1 MRAVPVTLRSF
12 YRHNRTSTLLCKF
25 AVNILVVEDEPE
37 LASAL
42 VRGLEEEEFCI
53 QLCGGGKAA
62 LQKSE
67 AGNFD
72 LILLDVMLPD
82 LSGFEVVEQ
91 LRLRSRETLVLML
104 TARDSLADVVRGL
117 DSGADDYLTKPFS
130 FLELLSRVRAL
141 EPRSGSKPK
150 NVLEAGDLVLDV
162 AAQRAFRKGVPLG
175 LSLTE
180 FRLLEVLA
188 RNRGQVVPRQ
198 AIIADVWG
206 NRREVEENTLDAYVR
221 LLRKKMERDSQAKL
235 IQTHRGIGYSM
246 GLPAIT

>member
-1 MRAVPVTLRSF
+1 
-12 YRHNRTSTLLCKF
+12 
-25 AVNILVVEDEPE
+25 VNILVVEGEPE
-37 LASAL
+37 LACAL
-42 VRGLEEEEFCI
+42 ARGLEEEQFRV
-53 QLCGGGKAA
+53 QVCGDGRAA
-62 LQKSE
+62 LQRSE

-82 LSGFEVVEQ
+82 LSGFDVVAQ
-91 LRLRSRETLVLML
+91 MRMRSRETLVLML

-141 EPRSGSKPK
+141 ERRSGSKPK

-162 AAQRAFRKGVPLG
+162 AAQRAFRRGLPLF

-180 FRLLEVLA
+180 FRLLEVLV
-188 RNRGQVVPRQ
+188 RNKGQVAPRQ

-206 NRREVEENTLDAYVR
+206 ARRQVEENTLDALVR
-221 LLRKKMERDSQAKL
+221 LLRKKVDHDSKSKL

-246 GLPAIT
+246 GLPSSS

>member
-1 MRAVPVTLRSF
+1 M
-12 YRHNRTSTLLCKF
+12 
-25 AVNILVVEDEPE
+25 NILVVEDEPE

-42 VRGLEEEEFCI
+42 VCGLEEQQFHV
-53 QLCGGGKAA
+53 QLCREGKAA
-62 LQKSE
+62 LRRSE
-67 AGNFD
+67 ERNFD

-82 LSGFEVVEQ
+82 LNGFDFVEQ
-91 LRLRSRETLVLML
+91 LRRRSGDTLVLML

-130 FLELLSRVRAL
+130 FRELLSRIRAL
-141 EPRSGSKPK
+141 ERRSGTRAR

-162 AAQRAFRKGVPLG
+162 AAQRAFRGGVPLS

-188 RNRGQVVPRQ
+188 RNKGHVVSRP

-206 NRREVEENTLDAYVR
+206 SRREVEENTLDAFVR
-221 LLRKKMERDSQAKL
+221 LLRKKLDRNSQSKL
-235 IQTHRGIGYSM
+235 IQTHRGVGYSM
-246 GLPAIT
+246 GLPAAL

>member
-1 MRAVPVTLRSF
+1 VRDVFVIFRSSC
-12 YRHNRTSTLLCKF
+12 RHTETSHFLPSSP
-25 AVNILVVEDEPE
+25 VNILVVEDEPE

-42 VRGLEEEEFCI
+42 VRGLEEEQFCV
-53 QLCGGGKAA
+53 QLCGAGKAA

-67 AGNFD
+67 VGNFD

-91 LRLRSRETLVLML
+91 LRLHSRETLVLML

-117 DSGADDYLTKPFS
+117 DAGADDYLTKPFS

-141 EPRSGSKPK
+141 ERRSGSKPK
-150 NVLEAGDLVLDV
+150 NVLEAGELVLDV
-162 AAQRAFRKGVPLG
+162 AAQRAFRSGVPLS

-188 RNRGQVVPRQ
+188 RNSGQVVSRQ

-206 NRREVEENTLDAYVR
+206 NRRDVEDNTLDAYVR
-221 LLRKKMERDSQAKL
+221 LLRKKIERDSQSKI
-235 IQTHRGIGYSM
+235 IQTHRGLGYSM
-246 GLPAIT
+246 GLPAIS